1 VTYKS
6 KVDWWIAAILVAL
19 PCGLLFVSIWLI
31 LSGETMGGLINLS
44 ALGVVLLVYTFGLFP
59 LRYELTSDVL
69 VIRSGWGKR
78 RVPYAEIRNVQP
90 SRSLL
95 SSPALSLDRLR
106 IDYGRT
112 FPIYISPDDR
122 RAFMRDLAARCLHL
136 QLVKG
141 QLGVRT

>member
-112 FPIYISPDDR
+112 FPIYISPDD
-122 RAFMRDLAARCLHL
+122 
-136 QLVKG
+136 
-141 QLGVRT
+141 